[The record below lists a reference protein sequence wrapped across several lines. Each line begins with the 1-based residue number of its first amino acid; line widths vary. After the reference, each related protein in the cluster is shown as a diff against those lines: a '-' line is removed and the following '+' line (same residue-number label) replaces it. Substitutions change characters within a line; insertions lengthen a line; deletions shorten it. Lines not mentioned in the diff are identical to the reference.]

1 MQKKADN
8 QKYAEDKP
16 KDCSYCYFWNSRK
29 NGCSKEECY
38 YRLLPEEPFEEKEE
52 TWCCEGCPY
61 GRYSPCIGYCLQKI
75 LLEIKQKK
83 AVREKEGGVFV
94 YTGRENFCT
103 DFKSIAAEA
112 AQGDG
117 TVPKAAKN
125 FWKGAEKRNRI
136 SWETEHG
143 KTESTQSGAF

>member
-61 GRYSPCIGYCLQKI
+61 GKI
-75 LLEIKQKK
+75 FSLHRVLP
-83 AVREKEGGVFV
+83 
-94 YTGRENFCT
+94 
-103 DFKSIAAEA
+103 AEDSA
-112 AQGDG
+112 G
-117 TVPKAAKN
+117 N
-125 FWKGAEKRNRI
+125 
-136 SWETEHG
+136 
-143 KTESTQSGAF
+143 KTEESSQGEGR

>member
-1 MQKKADN
+1 MIVLQDEVNEKSVTKSAG
-8 QKYAEDKP
+8 
-16 KDCSYCYFWNSRK
+16 SS
-29 NGCSKEECY
+29 SK
-38 YRLLPEEPFEEKEE
+38 
-52 TWCCEGCPY
+52 
-61 GRYSPCIGYCLQKI
+61 S
-75 LLEIKQKK
+75 
-83 AVREKEGGVFV
+83 AA
-94 YTGRENFCT
+94 
-103 DFKSIAAEA
+103 FKSIAAEA

>member
-1 MQKKADN
+1 MIGIIIGGAAVVIAVSLYCCIRVGAEEDRRLEEQNRMQKKADN

-83 AVREKEGGVFV
+83 AVREKEGDCLAG
-94 YTGRENFCT
+94 
-103 DFKSIAAEA
+103 
-112 AQGDG
+112 
-117 TVPKAAKN
+117 
-125 FWKGAEKRNRI
+125 
-136 SWETEHG
+136 
-143 KTESTQSGAF
+143 

>member
-1 MQKKADN
+1 MIGIIIGGAAVVIAVSLYCCIRVGAEERTGDWKNWTGEQNRMQKKADN

-83 AVREKEGGVFV
+83 AVREKEGDCLAG
-94 YTGRENFCT
+94 
-103 DFKSIAAEA
+103 
-112 AQGDG
+112 
-117 TVPKAAKN
+117 
-125 FWKGAEKRNRI
+125 
-136 SWETEHG
+136 
-143 KTESTQSGAF
+143 

>member
-16 KDCSYCYFWNSRK
+16 KDCSYCYFWNSQK

-38 YRLLPEEPFEEKEE
+38 YLLLPEESFEEKEE
-52 TWCCEGCPY
+52 TWGCEGCPY

-83 AVREKEGGVFV
+83 AVREKEGDCLAG
-94 YTGRENFCT
+94 
-103 DFKSIAAEA
+103 
-112 AQGDG
+112 
-117 TVPKAAKN
+117 
-125 FWKGAEKRNRI
+125 
-136 SWETEHG
+136 
-143 KTESTQSGAF
+143 

>member
-1 MQKKADN
+1 MMGIIIGGAAVVIAVSLYCCIRVGAEEDRRLEELDRRANRMQKKADN

-83 AVREKEGGVFV
+83 AVREKEGDCLAG
-94 YTGRENFCT
+94 
-103 DFKSIAAEA
+103 
-112 AQGDG
+112 
-117 TVPKAAKN
+117 
-125 FWKGAEKRNRI
+125 
-136 SWETEHG
+136 
-143 KTESTQSGAF
+143 

>member
-61 GRYSPCIGYCLQKI
+61 GRYSPCIGYCLRKI

-83 AVREKEGGVFV
+83 AVREKEGDCLAG
-94 YTGRENFCT
+94 
-103 DFKSIAAEA
+103 
-112 AQGDG
+112 
-117 TVPKAAKN
+117 
-125 FWKGAEKRNRI
+125 
-136 SWETEHG
+136 
-143 KTESTQSGAF
+143 

>member
-83 AVREKEGGVFV
+83 AVREKEGDCLAGW
-94 YTGRENFCT
+94 ENFCT

>member
-52 TWCCEGCPY
+52 T
-61 GRYSPCIGYCLQKI
+61 L
-75 LLEIKQKK
+75 
-83 AVREKEGGVFV
+83 
-94 YTGRENFCT
+94 T
-103 DFKSIAAEA
+103 
-112 AQGDG
+112 
-117 TVPKAAKN
+117 
-125 FWKGAEKRNRI
+125 
-136 SWETEHG
+136 
-143 KTESTQSGAF
+143 

>member
-83 AVREKEGGVFV
+83 AVREKEGDCLAGGGLLGSQITF
-94 YTGRENFCT
+94 GMLMLIIGIFLNSC
-103 DFKSIAAEA
+103 I
-112 AQGDG
+112 
-117 TVPKAAKN
+117 
-125 FWKGAEKRNRI
+125 
-136 SWETEHG
+136 
-143 KTESTQSGAF
+143 

>member
-29 NGCSKEECY
+29 NGCSKEEC
-38 YRLLPEEPFEEKEE
+38 
-52 TWCCEGCPY
+52 PY

-83 AVREKEGGVFV
+83 AVREKEGDCLAG
-94 YTGRENFCT
+94 
-103 DFKSIAAEA
+103 
-112 AQGDG
+112 
-117 TVPKAAKN
+117 
-125 FWKGAEKRNRI
+125 
-136 SWETEHG
+136 
-143 KTESTQSGAF
+143 

>member
-1 MQKKADN
+1 MK
-8 QKYAEDKP
+8 
-16 KDCSYCYFWNSRK
+16 R
-29 NGCSKEECY
+29 
-38 YRLLPEEPFEEKEE
+38 
-52 TWCCEGCPY
+52 WCLC
-61 GRYSPCIGYCLQKI
+61 
-75 LLEIKQKK
+75 
-83 AVREKEGGVFV
+83 
-94 YTGRENFCT
+94 
-103 DFKSIAAEA
+103 KSIAAEA

>member
-52 TWCCEGCPY
+52 TWCCEG
-61 GRYSPCIGYCLQKI
+61 
-75 LLEIKQKK
+75 
-83 AVREKEGGVFV
+83 
-94 YTGRENFCT
+94 
-103 DFKSIAAEA
+103 
-112 AQGDG
+112 
-117 TVPKAAKN
+117 
-125 FWKGAEKRNRI
+125 
-136 SWETEHG
+136 
-143 KTESTQSGAF
+143 